1 MHTPIV
7 QRKQTSEQYS
17 EPEVVTSALTLAGN
31 QIKCTQPETDSITG
45 NLICCTLQWMKYLAL
60 NQVNRYC
67 EI

>member
-1 MHTPIV
+1 MHASRCIV

-45 NLICCTLQWMKYLAL
+45 NLIRCTLQ
-60 NQVNRYC
+60 
-67 EI
+67 

>member
-1 MHTPIV
+1 MHKPIV

-45 NLICCTLQWMKYLAL
+45 NLIRCTLQWMKYLAL

-67 EI
+67 